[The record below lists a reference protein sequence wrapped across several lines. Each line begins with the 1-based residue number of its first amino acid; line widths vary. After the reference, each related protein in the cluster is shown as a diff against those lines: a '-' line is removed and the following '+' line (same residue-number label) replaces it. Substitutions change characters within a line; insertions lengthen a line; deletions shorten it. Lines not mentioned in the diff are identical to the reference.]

1 MICLACCG
9 KKLRSKKCAEMSV
22 LISDK
27 IDFYRVIREDFDASG
42 NLDGRLDV
50 NQNAQKVR

>member
-27 IDFYRVIREDFDASG
+27 IDFYRVIREYFDASG

-50 NQNAQKVR
+50 NQNAQS